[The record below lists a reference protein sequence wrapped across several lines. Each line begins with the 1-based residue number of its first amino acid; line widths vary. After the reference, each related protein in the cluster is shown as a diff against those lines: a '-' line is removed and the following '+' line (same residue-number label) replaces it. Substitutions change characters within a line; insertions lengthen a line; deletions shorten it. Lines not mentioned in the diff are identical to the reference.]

1 MAEPEVTLLLDVKS
15 VLGETPIYDSRTN
28 EIVWVDID
36 GMTINIL
43 DLTSKKNRVIEFKD
57 FVGAAI
63 PCRSGKNLVAVSKQ
77 SIVLVDKETGIYIHT
92 CKVCPSSFPAHLAS
106 C

>member
-1 MAEPEVTLLLDVKS
+1 MSEPEVKLLLDIKS
-15 VLGETPIYDSRTN
+15 VLGETPIYDYRTN

-43 DLTSKKNRVIEFKD
+43 DLSTNKNRVIEFGD

-63 PCRSGKNLVAVSKQ
+63 PCRSGKNIVALSKQ
-77 SIVLVDKETGIYIHT
+77 DIVLVNKETGKIEGKID
-92 CKVCPSSFPAHLAS
+92 
-106 C
+106 